1 MQPMRNSKIIYAYSM
16 FHALVKKLKALC
28 ALVFD
33 SKIIFIS
40 CTYVLVTIILIPI
53 LRNSSHH
60 PGISLLCGCFV
71 VGIVLLIVINRM
83 RNILGISNM
92 TKKRKNM
99 CSKLLYL
106 FDIFVYLVVISVICT
121 IRLTPLISLEKQ
133 LEVEAVSFTN
143 KYTQFQ
149 AVISSELDSKHTYN
163 RVEVKLTKDLEVD
176 GTTLSMEHQKI
187 LIKTKKFQKFKI
199 GQVCNINGMFKIP
212 ENFEDFDYQEYLKNN
227 NIYLLME
234 YPEITC
240 TEERKGWGI
249 QNILIDF
256 KENLIEKIQWKLN
269 EPQSS
274 LLMGIMF
281 GQDRLFSEKFE
292 KNIRIAGVSHIVAA
306 SGYNI
311 TILILASSKLFAFL
325 PFRARFPINMILIWG
340 FCILSGLSPSI
351 LRACI
356 MTTIVLCGTLLG
368 RKNTI
373 HVTLPLA
380 TFIFV
385 LIDPR
390 IVFDVGFQL
399 SVMATFGLI
408 YLQPSLANIVKK
420 ITKRDIGFVNDTI
433 LTTLSCT
440 LTTLPITIMTFKTL
454 SVWSILA
461 NCMILPVIESTM
473 LLGVLAMV
481 LGSIIFYEI
490 INVQLMYFELVVNYI
505 GSLNFGYWE
514 FETVSFW
521 IPIVIMA
528 AILIFCIYSY
538 PVDNEHSNYYLKI
551 CS

>member
-1 MQPMRNSKIIYAYSM
+1 M
-16 FHALVKKLKALC
+16 FHTLAKKTKALC

-40 CTYVLVTIILIPI
+40 CTYVLSTIILIPI

-60 PGISLLCGCFV
+60 PSISLLCGCFV
-71 VGIVLLIVINRM
+71 VGITLLAVINRL
-83 RNILGISNM
+83 RNILKISNAS
-92 TKKRKNM
+92 RKEKNV

-106 FDIFVYLVVISVICT
+106 FDIFVYLFVISVICVT
-121 IRLTPLISLEKQ
+121 RLTPLISLEKQ
-133 LEVEAVSFTN
+133 RGVEAVSFTN
-143 KYTQFQ
+143 KYVQFQ

-163 RVEVKLTKDLEVD
+163 KVEVKLSEDLEVD

-187 LIKTKKFQKFKI
+187 LIKTKKFQKFRI
-199 GQVCNINGMFKIP
+199 GQVCNINGTLKIP
-212 ENFEDFDYQEYLKNN
+212 ENFEDFNYQEYLKNN

-234 YPEITC
+234 YPEIIC
-240 TEERKGWGI
+240 TEAREGFVL

-256 KENLIEKIQWKLN
+256 KEKLIEKIQWKLN

-311 TILILASSKLFAFL
+311 TILILASSKLLVFL
-325 PFRARFPINMILIWG
+325 PFKARFPINITLIWG

-356 MTTIVLCGTLLG
+356 MTTIVLCGTLFG

-380 TFIFV
+380 TLIFV
-385 LIDPR
+385 LINPR

-408 YLQPSLANIVKK
+408 YLQPSLASIVKK
-420 ITKRDIGFVNDTI
+420 ITKKETGFVNDTL

-481 LGSIIFYEI
+481 FGSIIFYEI

-505 GSLNFGYWE
+505 GSLNSGYWE
-514 FETVSFW
+514 FETVSFR
-521 IPIVIMA
+521 IPIVVMT
-528 AILIFCIYSY
+528 AIIIFCIYLY

>member
-1 MQPMRNSKIIYAYSM
+1 M
-16 FHALVKKLKALC
+16 FHVLTKKLKALC

-40 CTYVLVTIILIPI
+40 CTYILVTIILIPI

-60 PGISLLCGCFV
+60 PSIPLACGCMIA
-71 VGIVLLIVINRM
+71 GIVLLVVINHL
-83 RNILGISNM
+83 RNILVISNM
-92 TKKRKNM
+92 IKKKKSV
-99 CSKLLYL
+99 CGKLLYL
-106 FDIFVYLVVISVICT
+106 SDIFVYLVLSSVICVV
-121 IRLTPLISLEKQ
+121 RLSPLISLERQ
-133 LEVEAVSFTN
+133 LEEEAASFTD
-143 KYTQFQ
+143 KYAQFQ
-149 AVISSELDSKHTYN
+149 AVISSELDYKHTYN
-163 RVEVKLTKDLEVD
+163 RVEVKLTKDLVID

-212 ENFEDFDYQEYLKNN
+212 ENFEDFNYQEYLKNN

-234 YPEITC
+234 YPEIIC
-240 TEERKGWGI
+240 TDAREGFVL
-249 QNILIDF
+249 QNVLVDF
-256 KENLIEKIQWKLN
+256 KEKLVGKIQWKLN

-281 GQDRLFSEKFE
+281 GQDRLFSENFE
-292 KNIRIAGVSHIVAA
+292 KNVRIAGVSHIVAA

-311 TILILASSKLFAFL
+311 TILILASSKLLAFL
-325 PFRARFPINMILIWG
+325 PFKARFPINMILIWG

-399 SVMATFGLI
+399 SVMATLGLI

-420 ITKRDIGFVNDTI
+420 ITRRDIGFVNDTL

-481 LGSIIFYEI
+481 SGSIIFYEI

-514 FETVSFW
+514 FNTVSFGT
-521 IPIVIMA
+521 PIVVMT

>member
-1 MQPMRNSKIIYAYSM
+1 M
-16 FHALVKKLKALC
+16 FHTLIKKLKALC
-28 ALVFD
+28 ALIFD

-40 CTYVLVTIILIPI
+40 CTYVIFGIILIPTIRNNPNLPNITLICVCLALEII
-53 LRNSSHH
+53 L
-60 PGISLLCGCFV
+60 I
-71 VGIVLLIVINRM
+71 LIINRL
-83 RNILGISNM
+83 RNILEISKASKY
-92 TKKRKNM
+92 KKNV
-99 CSKLLYL
+99 CGKLLYFL
-106 FDIFVYLVVISVICT
+106 TVTICIILACT
-121 IRLTPLISLEKQ
+121 FCIARLIPLISLEKQ
-133 LEVEAVSFTN
+133 LETQATSFTN
-143 KYTQFQ
+143 KYAQFQ
-149 AVISSELDSKHTYN
+149 ATISSELDSKHTYN
-163 RVEVKLTKDLEVD
+163 RVEVKLTEDLILDDMV
-176 GTTLSMEHQKI
+176 LSMEHQKI
-187 LIKTKKFQKFKI
+187 LIKVKKYEKFKI

-212 ENFEDFDYQEYLKNN
+212 ENFEDFNYQEYLKNN

-234 YPEITC
+234 YPEIVC
-240 TEERKGWGI
+240 TEERRGWGI

-256 KENLIEKIQWKLN
+256 KQKLIEKIQWKLN

-281 GQDRLFSEKFE
+281 GQDRLFSESFE
-292 KNIRIAGVSHIVAA
+292 KNVRIAGVSHIVAA

-311 TILILASSKLFAFL
+311 TILILASSKLLAFL
-325 PFRARFPINMILIWG
+325 PFKVRFPINMTLIWG

-385 LIDPR
+385 MIDPR

-408 YLQPSLANIVKK
+408 YLQPSLVNIVKK
-420 ITKRDIGFVNDTI
+420 VTKKEIGFVNDTL

-454 SVWSILA
+454 SIWSILA

-473 LLGVLAMV
+473 LLGVLALV
-481 LGSIIFYEI
+481 SGSIIFYEI
-490 INVQLMYFELVVNYI
+490 INVQLMYFELVVNWI
-505 GSLNFGYWE
+505 GNLDFGYWE
-514 FETVSFW
+514 FETVLSW
-521 IPIVIMA
+521 IPIAIIA

-538 PVDNEHSNYYLKI
+538 PVEDENANYYLKI